1 MPWRIDLNLDQ
12 FWFIPSEPI
21 FSRRNKFT
29 WKQYWGALLLVPD
42 FQLICTIIINEIWIW
57 IFAVLGVNM
66 VSPSMVSSR
75 GSLSKQMDNIA
86 FSDDFSSLQS
96 IFFAIYHLA
105 AFFGGCKL
113 IRLPDSRYSTFYN
126 SFFFSSFIWQIYI
139 RWK

>member
-1 MPWRIDLNLDQ
+1 
-12 FWFIPSEPI
+12 
-21 FSRRNKFT
+21 
-29 WKQYWGALLLVPD
+29 
-42 FQLICTIIINEIWIW
+42 
-57 IFAVLGVNM
+57 
-66 VSPSMVSSR
+66 MVSSR

-126 SFFFSSFIWQIYI
+126 SFFFLLSLGKFIYDGNKITICSQHFSALLVIQFQHKVDYI
-139 RWK
+139 STKKKMFAKRFFNYVTPYENTQPKCQHPIQALKFFTIFLCVCK